1 VTVSLGSETDGSI
14 LCPASVNGVVGIK
27 PTVGLTSRA
36 GVIPIAHSQDTVGPF
51 ARTVADAATVLTAI
65 AGADAHDTATDR
77 RPATPVDYAAALDP
91 NTLRGARIG
100 VAREAYFGY
109 NPATDAIA
117 EAAIQT
123 MRALGAT
130 IIDPADIPTAKEMS
144 ASEAEL
150 TVLLYEFKA
159 DLNAYLA
166 ALQSDA
172 PVHSLADLIAFNE
185 AHAAEEMPY
194 FGQELVLLAQEKGP
208 LTEQVYLD
216 ALAEDHRLSRAE
228 GIDAILERE
237 RLDALVM
244 PTGGPSW
251 KIDLVAGDHHT
262 GGSSQP
268 AALAGYPAISVPMGY
283 VSGLP
288 VGLTF
293 MGAAYSE
300 ARLIRLAYAFEQAT
314 LARRPP
320 RYTLQTP

>member
-1 VTVSLGSETDGSI
+1 
-14 LCPASVNGVVGIK
+14 
-27 PTVGLTSRA
+27 
-36 GVIPIAHSQDTVGPF
+36 
-51 ARTVADAATVLTAI
+51 
-65 AGADAHDTATDR
+65 
-77 RPATPVDYAAALDP
+77 
-91 NTLRGARIG
+91 
-100 VAREAYFGY
+100 
-109 NPATDAIA
+109 
-117 EAAIQT
+117 
-123 MRALGAT
+123 
-130 IIDPADIPTAKEMS
+130 
-144 ASEAEL
+144 
-150 TVLLYEFKA
+150 
-159 DLNAYLA
+159 
-166 ALQSDA
+166 
-172 PVHSLADLIAFNE
+172 
-185 AHAAEEMPY
+185 
-194 FGQELVLLAQEKGP
+194 
-208 LTEQVYLD
+208 VYLD

-244 PTGGPSW
+244 PTGGPTW

-300 ARLIRLAYAFEQAT
+300 ARLIQLAYAFEQAT